1 MNRYFQRLTLGATVL
16 FGVLIGVV
24 GMRAQAPPTQAPPP
38 LPPAAGA
45 PQGGGQRGGG
55 PPGSETGWNLFQTR
69 GCALCHLNPT
79 EKAPSGEMI
88 RDMPPERIYASLTTG
103 SMQMQ
108 AQALNDGQ
116 KRVIAEFMSGRTLG
130 SAAAGD
136 AKNMPNKCLS
146 NPNMSN
152 PTQGPAWNGWSA
164 DAANTRF
171 QTAAGAGLTAAQVPQ
186 LKLKWAFGL
195 PAGMTSSS
203 QPTVVAGRVFVGSDN
218 GFIYSLDAATGCV
231 YWSFENGAIVRGA
244 VTVGRISGQGTS
256 RYAVYFG
263 DGRANVYAVD
273 AQTGKQL
280 WKTKVDPHVVARI
293 TAATKL
299 YNGTLIVPVSSS
311 EEFASGNVDYPCCT
325 SRGSIVA
332 LNANT
337 GKQVWKYWVVEGEP
351 KPVKQ
356 NPNGVKIYAPAGG
369 SVWNSPTID
378 PVRGAIYFG
387 TGDATTAPSPLT
399 TDAIVAI
406 DIKTGKLLWT
416 YQADANDVF
425 MGGCGNP
432 RSEACP
438 TPMGPDLDI
447 GNSPILKT
455 LPNGKRVLL
464 TGTKRGHLIALDPD
478 NKGTLLYRVT
488 ANNGVAIVPST
499 PPPAGRGGGGGSIVW
514 GGAADAQN
522 AYYGLGGTGLVA
534 LKPDTGQ
541 TVWTFTSPAGGGGLG
556 AAPTVIPGVVF
567 EASAN
572 GRLYA
577 VSAADGKQLWEF
589 NTNQEFQTVNGVP
602 AHGGAISVSGAS
614 IAGGMVFISSGYAI
628 SSGASGGNVVLAFS
642 PN

>member
-1 MNRYFQRLTLGATVL
+1 MNRYFQRLTISAAVL
-16 FGVLIGVV
+16 LGVLVCV
-24 GMRAQAPPTQAPPP
+24 AAMLAQGPPTQTPP
-38 LPPAAGA
+38 LPNAPGAGAAA
-45 PQGGGQRGGG
+45 PQGGGRAAG

-79 EKAPSGEMI
+79 EKAPTGEAI
-88 RDMPPERIYASLTTG
+88 REMTPERIYTSLTTG

-130 SAAAGD
+130 SSAAGD
-136 AKNMPNKCLS
+136 AKNMPNKCAS

-152 PTQGPAWNGWSA
+152 PAQGPSWNGWSV
-164 DAANTRF
+164 DQSNTRF

-244 VTVGRISGQGTS
+244 VTVGPISGQGAS

-263 DGRANVYAVD
+263 DGRANVFAVD

-293 TAATKL
+293 TAGTKL
-299 YNGTLIVPVSSS
+299 SNGVLIVPVSSS

-337 GKQVWKYWVVEGEP
+337 GRQVWKYWVVEGDP

-378 PVRGAIYFG
+378 PVRGAVYFG
-387 TGDATTAPSPLT
+387 TGDATTAPSPVT

-406 DIKTGKLLWT
+406 DLKTGKLLWT
-416 YQADANDVF
+416 HQADANDVF
-425 MGGCGNP
+425 MGGCGGANP
-432 RSEACP
+432 SAACP
-438 TPMGPDLDI
+438 TPNGPDLDI
-447 GNSPILKT
+447 GNSPILKS
-455 LPNGKRVLL
+455 LPGGKRVLL

-478 NKGTLLYRVT
+478 NKGAVLYRVT
-488 ANNGVAIVPST
+488 ANNGAAVLPTAPA
-499 PPPAGRGGGGGSIVW
+499 PAGRGGGGGSIVW

-522 AYYGLGGTGLVA
+522 AYYGLGGPGLVA
-534 LKPDTGQ
+534 LNPATGQ
-541 TVWTFTSPAGGGGLG
+541 PVWTFNGGGSMG

-567 EASAN
+567 EASGN
-572 GRLYA
+572 GRLFA
-577 VSAADGKQLWEF
+577 VSSADGKQLWEF
-589 NTNQEFQTVNGVP
+589 NTNQEFQTVNKVA
-602 AHGGAISVSGAS
+602 AHGGAINVSGAS
-614 IAGGMVFISSGYAI
+614 VVGGMVFISSGYAI
-628 SSGASGGNVVLAFS
+628 SNGSSGGNVVLAFS
-642 PN
+642 TN